1 MSLKNWEE
9 KDNHL
14 IRIYKLKDFQESLEL
29 VNKIGKLAE
38 EANHHPD
45 LLVSY
50 GKLEV
55 SLTSHDQGKITA
67 KDYNL
72 AQKINQL
79 I

>member
-45 LLVSY
+45 LLDS
-50 GKLEV
+50 
-55 SLTSHDQGKITA
+55 
-67 KDYNL
+67 
-72 AQKINQL
+72 
-79 I
+79 